1 MTIFKE
7 KNISVEGTFKVTF
20 HLMDYKIPTPVI
32 FVINSIQLNPI
43 ICDVMSAKI
52 PYNSMS

>member
-7 KNISVEGTFKVTF
+7 KNISWEGTFKVTF